1 MKLIVTALRQ
11 EARPLIDAFG
21 LKQDQSSRKIP
32 IYGSEDTLLV
42 ISGIGKL
49 HAGIA
54 TTHALHLSGNPS
66 DCQVINV
73 GMCGA
78 VVDQI
83 VLGEAV
89 VAHKIWD
96 HASGREFFPDMVY
109 KHGLQ
114 EASLGTFDKPV
125 TSGSRSML
133 ACDIVDMEA
142 SGVFQAA
149 QLFIPPHQMF
159 FLKVATDYLEF
170 SSDDYGQMLRY
181 YEQSVEDWLPVL
193 KGYHPF
199 NPLDPVISEEQENL
213 IVSLSESMRLT
224 QTQTH
229 QLRDAALRFLVRG
242 GTDLDILR
250 LKLELRPA
258 HKSLRNRMFE
268 TIIQTLDQ

>member
-1 MKLIVTALRQ
+1 
-11 EARPLIDAFG
+11 
-21 LKQDQSSRKIP
+21 
-32 IYGSEDTLLV
+32 
-42 ISGIGKL
+42 
-49 HAGIA
+49 
-54 TTHALHLSGNPS
+54 
-66 DCQVINV
+66 
-73 GMCGA
+73 
-78 VVDQI
+78 
-83 VLGEAV
+83 
-89 VAHKIWD
+89 
-96 HASGREFFPDMVY
+96 
-109 KHGLQ
+109 
-114 EASLGTFDKPV
+114 
-125 TSGSRSML
+125 
-133 ACDIVDMEA
+133 MEA

-181 YEQSVEDWLPVL
+181 YEQSVEDWLPIL

-199 NPLDPVISEEQENL
+199 NPLDPVISDEQESL
-213 IVSLSESMRLT
+213 IMSLAASMRLT

-250 LKLELRPA
+250 LKLELKPT